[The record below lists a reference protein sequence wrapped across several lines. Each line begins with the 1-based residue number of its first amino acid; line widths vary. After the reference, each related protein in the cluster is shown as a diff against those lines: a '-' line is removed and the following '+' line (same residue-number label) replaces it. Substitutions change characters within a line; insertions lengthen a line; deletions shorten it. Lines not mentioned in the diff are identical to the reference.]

1 MMTYYAAAAV
11 EPSFIGPA
19 AAVYNVLVPNFN
31 YIVFMAYVE
40 LGCPWKKNK
49 SWDFRV
55 EYFSHWDF
63 RRNG

>member
-40 LGCPWKKNK
+40 LGCSWK
-49 SWDFRV
+49 
-55 EYFSHWDF
+55 
-63 RRNG
+63 